1 MRVEEHVGGAP
12 VRALRAVAPPTG
24 ARAPHRTVEVVVRRA
39 VIAAA
44 VVVLV
49 AWTAATGDWK
59 GLLGVVGTAAAV
71 ALILVPLF
79 WSLNN
84 PRSRPRPKAV
94 PPEE

>member
-1 MRVEEHVGGAP
+1 MDEHGGDAP
-12 VRALRAVAPPTG
+12 VRALRAVDPPTG
-24 ARAPHRTVEVVVRRA
+24 ARAARRTVEVVVRRA
-39 VIAAA
+39 VITAA

-49 AWTAATGDWK
+49 AWTAATGDWE

-94 PPEE
+94 PPQE